1 MRTLI
6 EVVAAVAIL
15 ANAINFGTDVFGA
28 IVQRPEIAA
37 VDDRTLVQPLGYI
50 HRIADRRLKAI
61 TISGLI
67 AAIATAA
74 LAAAAAAAAA
84 AGRWVSAVAGTL
96 ATFAVI
102 IFILIYTLIAKLGNA
117 VLAATAL
124 ADRVPARARE
134 LQARWDSAID
144 GRVALQTVA
153 LAALCVALAA
163 A

>member
-6 EVVAAVAIL
+6 EVVAALAIL
-15 ANAINFGTDVFGA
+15 ANAVIFGTDVFGA
-28 IVQRPEIAA
+28 IVQRPAIAA
-37 VDDRTLVQPLGYI
+37 VDDRTLVQSLGYI
-50 HRIADRRLKAI
+50 HRIADRRLKTI

-74 LAAAAAAAAA
+74 LAAAA
-84 AGRWVSAVAGTL
+84 GHWVSAVAGTL

-102 IFILIYTLIAKLGNA
+102 IFILIYTLIAEPVNA
-117 VLAATAL
+117 VLSAAAL
-124 ADRVPARARE
+124 ADRVPANARE
-134 LQARWDSAID
+134 LQARWDSVID
-144 GRVALQTVA
+144 GRVVLQTVA